1 MPKKRDK
8 VLIFD
13 TTLRDGEQSPGASM
27 NLTEKLEVARALERL
42 GVDIIEAGFPAASP
56 GDFEAVRKVS
66 AEVKKPVVAA
76 LARCHARDI
85 DAAGKAVA
93 GRKNARIHVFVGT
106 SPLHRKYQ
114 LRKSPRQVL
123 KMAVDGV
130 TAARDFVKDV
140 EFSPM
145 DATRTEMDYLCEV
158 VEAAIDAGATT
169 INIPDTVGYATPME
183 FGEFIADIIARVPNA
198 KRAIISVHCH
208 NDLGLAVA
216 NSLAAVKAG
225 ARQIECSING
235 LGERAGNCSLE
246 EVVMGLNVRPD
257 SFGGRTDIKTQY
269 LYPTSRL
276 VSRVSGMVVQ
286 RNKAIVG
293 ENAFAHES
301 GIHQDG
307 VLKHRQTFEIMR
319 AEDVGFKKNVLV
331 LGKHSGRHAFRE
343 RLKELGFRLNA
354 EQIDAMFIQFKNL
367 ADRKKEIFDADL
379 EALVESEV
387 TAIRETWRL
396 RRLQVASGTGGIPM
410 ATVELENTSNDKI
423 FCDAATGDGPVDAI
437 FQAIERLTRIELT
450 LQDYQLRS
458 VTGGTEAQGEAR
470 VEVVHGTATVSGR
483 GVSTDIL
490 EASAK
495 AYLNAINRI
504 ISRKAKPKTR
514 AAALK
519 MKKKSRSKKK

>member
-1 MPKKRDK
+1 
-8 VLIFD
+8 
-13 TTLRDGEQSPGASM
+13 
-27 NLTEKLEVARALERL
+27 
-42 GVDIIEAGFPAASP
+42 
-56 GDFEAVRKVS
+56 
-66 AEVKKPVVAA
+66 
-76 LARCHARDI
+76 
-85 DAAGKAVA
+85 
-93 GRKNARIHVFVGT
+93 
-106 SPLHRKYQ
+106 
-114 LRKSPRQVL
+114 
-123 KMAVDGV
+123 
-130 TAARDFVKDV
+130 
-140 EFSPM
+140 
-145 DATRTEMDYLCEV
+145 
-158 VEAAIDAGATT
+158 
-169 INIPDTVGYATPME
+169 
-183 FGEFIADIIARVPNA
+183 
-198 KRAIISVHCH
+198 
-208 NDLGLAVA
+208 
-216 NSLAAVKAG
+216 
-225 ARQIECSING
+225 SING

-257 SFGGRTDIKTQY
+257 SFGGMTDIKTQY

-276 VSRVSGMVVQ
+276 VSRVTGMVVQ

-410 ATVELENTSNDKI
+410 ATVELENTSNGKI

-437 FQAIERLTRIELT
+437 FQAIERLTHIELT

-514 AAALK
+514 AAAVK
-519 MKKKSRSKKK
+519 KKKKSRSKKR